1 MIAVPGVAAEATP
14 MKLRSYLPGFKDE
27 GRVIAIFGQARLLK
41 YFDGKYEPMRT
52 SEATTPRGTTK
63 PGGWSFACAVV
74 NSDSSLKSCA
84 AAAVAYW
91 AADGQMDKA
100 A

>member
-1 MIAVPGVAAEATP
+1 
-14 MKLRSYLPGFKDE
+14 MKLRSYLPRFKDE

-41 YFDGKYEPMRT
+41 YFDGKYEPVRT

-84 AAAVAYW
+84 AAGGLPVLGRLTRRWTRPRNAHAHRI
-91 AADGQMDKA
+91 
-100 A
+100 